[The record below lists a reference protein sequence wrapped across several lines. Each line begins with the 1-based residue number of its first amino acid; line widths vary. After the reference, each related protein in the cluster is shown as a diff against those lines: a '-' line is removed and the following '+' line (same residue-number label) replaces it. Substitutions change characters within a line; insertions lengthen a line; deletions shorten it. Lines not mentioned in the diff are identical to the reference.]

1 MLKKIGLGL
10 LFLLLC
16 VSLSYG
22 VMSTTDI
29 VSDKIRNFYNEENQG
44 GGSELGS
51 SHLGSGRT
59 ISERR
64 LEEPV
69 TVDEYLPWFAE
80 PFTGIGVVGDSLLDN
95 VKKYAIEILLP
106 LVAVIFLICIHRY
119 RKKKREKEMK
129 ITSATIKDK
138 LLLMK
143 DHSNENSGTNMS
155 ASLEEINEIRRIVRD
170 WERQLNFLARKKANE
185 TIQEWFERING
196 PVEIIPIYEKVR
208 YGEKI
213 STKQELLYLRKVLK

>member
-10 LFLLLC
+10 LFLLMC
-16 VSLSYG
+16 VSLGYG

-29 VSDKIRNFYNEENQG
+29 VSDKIRNFYNEENQVD
-44 GGSELGS
+44 GSEFGSGS
-51 SHLGSGRT
+51 SGSGGR
-59 ISERR
+59 IIYDRR

-69 TVDEYLPWFAE
+69 TVDKYLPWFVE
-80 PFTGIGVVGDSLLDN
+80 PFTSIVGEGLLEK
-95 VKKYAIEILLP
+95 VKKYGILLFP
-106 LVAVIFLICIHRY
+106 LAIVVFLICIHHY

-138 LLLMK
+138 LILK
-143 DHSNENSGTNMS
+143 QDNSNENSGTNIPVS
-155 ASLEEINEIRRIVRD
+155 TKEINEIRRMVKD
-170 WERQLNFLARKKANE
+170 WELRQNFLSRKKASE

-208 YGEKI
+208 YGGK
-213 STKQELLYLRKVLK
+213 SCTHQELLYLRKVLK